1 MNNTPFLVVF
11 DPGRMRRGR
20 VGDRVFSGDILCKQV
35 RVGDGCYSPI
45 LSYKKPPFDLPIII
59 EDDHFALVNKPAGV
73 VVYGHHKGGHGVMT
87 VRAALP
93 FCLKPPRAGTFAI
106 MRRPASVHRLDRATS
121 GILCIAKT
129 KPAMVHLSRQFH
141 NRIIQKT
148 YMAIINGIPQ
158 ESGHSAISD
167 HGARELGVE
176 IQANHHD
183 SSENG
188 NAGSY
193 VNDDYDCA
201 SRNTGWQLID
211 SPLDGKHAVTVWRAI
226 RYIPSLHAH
235 DGYLTLVEMKPKT
248 GRYHQL
254 RRHMAW
260 VCERPIVGDS
270 EYDSNTSEAR
280 KFRGRGLFLC
290 SSSITL
296 QHPFLNNLSIA
307 PHETEMGEKDFKKM
321 LNDGD
326 TNIESLH
333 LNNKATTQEDKT
345 LTSDS
350 RLWRSPENGK
360 VMVSATIE
368 LPEKFESLLAREEER
383 FRKFNQEKTLP

>member
-1 MNNTPFLVVF
+1 
-11 DPGRMRRGR
+11 MRIGR
-20 VGDRVFSGDILCKQV
+20 VGDRVFPGDILCKQV
-35 RVGDGCYSPI
+35 RVGDGYSPI
-45 LSYKKPPFDLPIII
+45 LFYKKPPFDLPVII

-73 VVYGHHKGGHGVMT
+73 VVYGHHKGGHGIMT

-93 FCLKPPRAGTFAI
+93 FCLQPPSAGTFAI

-158 ESGHSAISD
+158 ESGHTAISVQR
-167 HGARELGVE
+167 ARELGVD
-176 IQANHHD
+176 IHHD
-183 SSENG
+183 SPDND
-188 NAGSY
+188 NGSY
-193 VNDDYDCA
+193 FNDDDSA
-201 SRNTGWQLID
+201 SCNSGWQLID

-226 RYIPSLHAH
+226 RYVPSLHAH

-260 VCERPIVGDS
+260 VCERPIVGDA
-270 EYDSNTSEAR
+270 EYDNNTPEAQ
-280 KFRGRGLFLC
+280 KFRERGLFLC

-296 QHPFLNNLSIA
+296 QHPFLNSISIA
-307 PHETEMGEKDFKKM
+307 PQETAVGEKEFKN
-321 LNDGD
+321 LLDVGDNDSESHSNNMA
-326 TNIESLH
+326 TN
-333 LNNKATTQEDKT
+333 EDKG
-345 LTSDS
+345 LTSYS
-350 RLWRSPENGK
+350 RLWRSPE
-360 VMVSATIE
+360 MAS
-368 LPEKFESLLAREEER
+368 SWSW
-383 FRKFNQEKTLP
+383 